1 MSVTKETLETMTRK
15 VVDEAYKDKTINKDS
30 EMYLGLVIGMS
41 RLMNKVD
48 KENHEKNR

>member
-1 MSVTKETLETMTRK
+1 MSISKEALETMTRK

-30 EMYLGLVIGMS
+30 EMYLGLIIGMS

-48 KENHEKNR
+48 KENHEKN

>member
-1 MSVTKETLETMTRK
+1 MSITKETLETISTK

-41 RLMNKVD
+41 RFMNEVD
-48 KENHEKNR
+48 KENHGKS